1 MPANSTNAV
10 SEAPRPE
17 ARKRSNTP
25 VIAATSVA
33 IVVLVAVAV
42 FVGIVPLVS
51 NISESNETRN
61 SANAEIV
68 DLQALKED
76 LERKRD
82 NIIEQYDAIELFADR
97 YPAAPQQDTLFRD
110 LQNSA
115 LFAGMD
121 IGSISTEYPQLL
133 SEDSFERGS
142 VVTPDQIVINPSEA
156 DEEGGEAPEGEVPV
170 EGSPGT
176 DVAPGDEDSYPLGTI
191 PLSINATLD
200 GSEVFRDEDGVV
212 YVASPRL
219 GYYTFG
225 GVTERARLTMNRA
238 VELGRQSALESYFDD
253 TGVSTAGWSTVL
265 SPDTDA
271 PPYNSMEDID
281 SLSVN
286 DLVSAYPIDAAS
298 SDVPAPPEWESNNG
312 YLPLSDISRSAW
324 LINEIHNSPGRA
336 ILIRFVSASGSS
348 VVISGQ
354 QFILRELPP
363 LPEEIFGDLGQP
375 SVEPS
380 PAPEPSGE
388 PSPGPSPS
396 GTAPSPSP
404 SRPTVTP
411 SPTPSPEPTE

>member
-1 MPANSTNAV
+1 
-10 SEAPRPE
+10 
-17 ARKRSNTP
+17 
-25 VIAATSVA
+25 
-33 IVVLVAVAV
+33 
-42 FVGIVPLVS
+42 
-51 NISESNETRN
+51 
-61 SANAEIV
+61 
-68 DLQALKED
+68 
-76 LERKRD
+76 
-82 NIIEQYDAIELFADR
+82 
-97 YPAAPQQDTLFRD
+97 
-110 LQNSA
+110 
-115 LFAGMD
+115 
-121 IGSISTEYPQLL
+121 
-133 SEDSFERGS
+133 
-142 VVTPDQIVINPSEA
+142 
-156 DEEGGEAPEGEVPV
+156 
-170 EGSPGT
+170 
-176 DVAPGDEDSYPLGTI
+176 
-191 PLSINATLD
+191 
-200 GSEVFRDEDGVV
+200 
-212 YVASPRL
+212 
-219 GYYTFG
+219 
-225 GVTERARLTMNRA
+225 
-238 VELGRQSALESYFDD
+238 
-253 TGVSTAGWSTVL
+253 
-265 SPDTDA
+265 
-271 PPYNSMEDID
+271 MEDID

-324 LINEIHNSPGRA
+324 LIDEIHNSPGRA